1 MQPRGRTIGCR
12 TGVRWMI
19 TCKVEHRQVQAMGIR
34 GGGPCIYQTRSQL
47 SARYAVKGKAV
58 LDIQGAVCGV
68 GAGYEKRKLSPEP
81 LVGSGWESWSP
92 GHKMPKPK
100 PVSSKKCGQGAGSRF

>member
-1 MQPRGRTIGCR
+1 
-12 TGVRWMI
+12 MI
-19 TCKVEHRQVQAMGIR
+19 TCKVEHRQVQALGIR

-68 GAGYEKRKLSPEP
+68 GAGYEKRKLSPDP
-81 LVGSGWESWSP
+81 WLAPDGNRGP
-92 GHKMPKPK
+92 RATRCPNQNP
-100 PVSSKKCGQGAGSRF
+100 